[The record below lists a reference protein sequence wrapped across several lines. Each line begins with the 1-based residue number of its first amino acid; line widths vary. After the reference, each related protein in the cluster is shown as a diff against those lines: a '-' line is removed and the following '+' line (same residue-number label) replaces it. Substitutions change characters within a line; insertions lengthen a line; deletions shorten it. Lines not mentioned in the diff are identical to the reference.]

1 MGRFY
6 AKPIK
11 CPHKNQFYADLSP
24 INAKFAPMNPQ
35 ALSNTSIDRVDQLIL
50 QQLQQDGRR
59 SFTDMAEILQLSVGT
74 IRNRYRR
81 MKEEGILHIIGWT
94 DPVMTGDNGYARV
107 MIKVRPS
114 TLLTQVVQQLSPV
127 PEVTFLAHTSGPYD
141 LEANLR
147 CRDNQ
152 ELIRTIQ
159 DKIHVLD
166 GVQDTHTTIYFEV
179 VKWAAVELATK
190 VE

>member
-1 MGRFY
+1 MS
-6 AKPIK
+6 
-11 CPHKNQFYADLSP
+11 HQSSTN
-24 INAKFAPMNPQ
+24 N
-35 ALSNTSIDRVDQLIL
+35 SIDKVDHQIL

-59 SFTDMAEILQLSVGT
+59 SFTEMAELLNLSVGT

-94 DPVMTGDNGYARV
+94 DPVRTGHNGYARV

-114 TLLTQVVQQLSPV
+114 TLLNQVVRQLSPV

-159 DKIHVLD
+159 EKIHVLE
-166 GVQDTHTTIYFEV
+166 GVLDTHTTIYFEV
-179 VKWAAVELATK
+179 VKWAAVELPTK
-190 VE
+190 PEDE

>member
-1 MGRFY
+1 
-6 AKPIK
+6 
-11 CPHKNQFYADLSP
+11 
-24 INAKFAPMNPQ
+24 MNPQ
-35 ALSNTSIDRVDQLIL
+35 GLPTTSIDRVDQLIL
-50 QQLQQDGRR
+50 QQLRQDGRR
-59 SFTDMAEILQLSVGT
+59 SFTEMAEFLQLSVST

-94 DPVMTGDNGYARV
+94 DPVKTGDNGYARV

-114 TLLTQVVQQLSPV
+114 TLLPQVVQQLGPV

-159 DKIHVLD
+159 DKIHVLE

-179 VKWAAVELATK
+179 VKWAAVELPIKAG
-190 VE
+190 